1 MRVGAL
7 YSIKVTDLEKVQD
20 LYKFTAY
27 RGDKEQYITFCT
39 PECCK
44 EIDAYL
50 DFRKRRGENITGD
63 LFLLIKRFSKYLK
76 NFKSETFTSISL
88 RALLSRTV
96 ENSGLRQIDS
106 KNRYRRRE
114 IPILHGFRKF
124 FTKHLVD

>member
-27 RGDKEQYITFCT
+27 RGDKEQYITFCS

-50 DFRKRRGENITGD
+50 GFRKRRGENITGD
-63 LFLLIKRFSKYLK
+63 SFLLLKRFSKYVNLK
-76 NFKSETFTSISL
+76 YFKGESFTTTSF
-88 RALLSRTV
+88 RALLQHAMKTQV
-96 ENSGLRQIDS
+96 
-106 KNRYRRRE
+106 
-114 IPILHGFRKF
+114 
-124 FTKHLVD
+124 